1 VDKPIVRMFVG
12 EFGTVRWETR
22 VKGKKGLQLEV
33 KGPREVTTAH
43 EFADPLA
50 LVEYQ
55 SSAERRLLNTGYEV
69 LPTAERRLGK
79 DRRGKGRRAK
89 GRRKEDRESE

>member
-1 VDKPIVRMFVG
+1 MFVG

-22 VKGKKGLQLEV
+22 VKGQKGLQLEV
-33 KGPREVTTAH
+33 KGPREVATAH

-79 DRRGKGRRAK
+79 DRRKGRRGR
-89 GRRKEDRESE
+89 GRRREDRDSEA